1 MDCYFHSNVP
11 SIARCAHCGKAVC
24 ATCRDESGG
33 CPSCRLAAKV
43 EAATAPRTQLG
54 GQVPPRPQ
62 AAVRQVSVTAPPDP
76 VESRALVSLGYP
88 LWPLALLSLLDR
100 KQSRDLR
107 RQAFKAIG
115 FNVGFFAFWAVLSLI
130 AQVPFLG
137 FSAWVLVPLLLP
149 LFHRQRLLRHQDVEW
164 RGRTHPGREQLARRP
179 PASGRRERAV
189 AIQKRASR
197 LLVIHDGRRIRVLTE

>member
-1 MDCYFHSNVP
+1 MQEDREKHIMDCYFHSNVP
-11 SIARCAHCGKAVC
+11 SIARCAQCGKAVC

-43 EAATAPRTQLG
+43 EAATAPRTQIG

-100 KQSRDLR
+100 KQSRELR

-149 LFHRQRLLRHQDVEW
+149 LFLIASVYYGIKTWNGEDVRIPVVSSWLDDRLPQGDAN
-164 RGRTHPGREQLARRP
+164 AR
-179 PASGRRERAV
+179 
-189 AIQKRASR
+189 
-197 LLVIHDGRRIRVLTE
+197 